1 MEKRARWL
9 TDKYICLMLLV
20 FPLWTGFDGYADI
33 TRPKFLF
40 FAALTGLWLA
50 SLLACALIYRC
61 RPGKPTAFQTCA
73 LCFAAAACVST
84 AFSEYF
90 PDTLIGASRCD
101 GLLTLTLYG
110 SIAVFVSRWGE
121 FKQSYVNLTALASG
135 LCALVCVLQLCRV
148 NVLGL
153 FPAGLDFYDAGVK
166 YTGEFLS
173 TMGNTNVLAAYFC
186 LTIPLLVCSAPG
198 SKPLRRALLLLAA
211 AAELGVLV
219 FVRAESGLVACLAA
233 LPLAVLYYVNRSG
246 RRRAALGLLGGFAA
260 LGFGALAVVYFAPPA
275 DGTLWEL
282 SELLHGRVQD
292 SFGSS
297 RVAIWRE
304 AARLA
309 AERPL
314 TGGGPDTFG
323 LRSALDFSRYVPET
337 GATLST
343 HADNAHCEP
352 LGYLV
357 NLGVPGLAAYV
368 SVVISALRRWLGGAA
383 PALGAALICYLVQ
396 SLFGLGLCLVVP
408 IAWIYM
414 GLICAPSEVMARAG

>member
-166 YTGEFLS
+166 YTGEFLG

-282 SELLHGRVQD
+282 SELAPRPCAGQLRLQPCRHLARGGPAR
-292 SFGSS
+292 GG
-297 RVAIWRE
+297 E
-304 AARLA
+304 AAHRRRAGHL
-309 AERPL
+309 RPAL
-314 TGGGPDTFG
+314 GARFQPLCARDGRD
-323 LRSALDFSRYVPET
+323 ALDPCGQRALRAAGLSREPRRSGPCGLCL
-337 GATLST
+337 GA
-343 HADNAHCEP
+343 
-352 LGYLV
+352 
-357 NLGVPGLAAYV
+357 GL
-368 SVVISALRRWLGGAA
+368 ALRRWLGGAA

-408 IAWIYM
+408 MAWIYM